1 MPHIPARLPHSTPTS
16 TVPADAPPPAFRG
29 SVVEVD
35 VREDLRNGREPFS
48 RIMAAVDA
56 LGSDELIHLRATFE
70 PVPLFR
76 VLGAKGFEHHSRA
89 HAEDD
94 WSIWFYRPEQAPDGP
109 LDPGGAEQAGAEGSV
124 VPAPGPASAVTAAP
138 ESRRQGEE
146 IHLDVRG
153 LEPPEPM
160 VRTLAALETL
170 PEGAVLVQHNVRV
183 PQFLLPILA
192 ERGFVHEVDE
202 SAGDGVVV
210 RIRRAG

>member
-1 MPHIPARLPHSTPTS
+1 MPHLPARLPHSTPGATI
-16 TVPADAPPPAFRG
+16 PADAPPPAFRG
-29 SVVEVD
+29 RTVEVD

-48 RIMAAVDA
+48 RIMAAADA
-56 LGSDELIHLRATFE
+56 LGPDELIHLRATFE

-89 HAEDD
+89 HADDD
-94 WSIWFYRPEQAPDGP
+94 WSVWFFRPEQAPEGP
-109 LDPGGAEQAGAEGSV
+109 LEEGEDATPSPVAASPGAHPDAAQGARGD
-124 VPAPGPASAVTAAP
+124 
-138 ESRRQGEE
+138 E

-183 PQFLLPILA
+183 PQFLIPILA
-192 ERGFVHEVDE
+192 ERGFVHSVDE
-202 SAGDGVVV
+202 TADGVTV
-210 RIRRAG
+210 RIWRGN